1 VWQNKIIRF
10 QPSSVV
16 VDRDAKKRRKKKKK
30 VQGTNAPPTSQTQTE
45 RVEVTRGS
53 DGSRACLFNRRGA
66 FFNLVKYKQ

>member
-30 VQGTNAPPTSQTQTE
+30 KSKAPTPRQQ
-45 RVEVTRGS
+45 VK
-53 DGSRACLFNRRGA
+53 RRL
-66 FFNLVKYKQ
+66 NEWK

>member
-30 VQGTNAPPTSQTQTE
+30 SPRHQRPANKSNADWTS
-45 RVEVTRGS
+45 GS
-53 DGSRACLFNRRGA
+53 
-66 FFNLVKYKQ
+66 